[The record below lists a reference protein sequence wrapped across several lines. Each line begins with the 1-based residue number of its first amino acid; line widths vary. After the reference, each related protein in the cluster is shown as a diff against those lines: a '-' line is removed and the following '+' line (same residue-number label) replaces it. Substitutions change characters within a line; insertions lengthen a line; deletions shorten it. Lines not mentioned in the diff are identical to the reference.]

1 MPRGRK
7 KSLRKQLTLLVL
19 AAALAWWSV
28 DRDLRPAPAPEDA
41 ASLAARYSDDP
52 LLTAWAARR
61 SNVQIESEGVVER
74 LLADDRDGSRHQRF
88 ILRGPSGTT
97 VLVAHNIDL
106 APRVVGL
113 EPGAQVRFN
122 GEYEWNERGGVIH
135 WTHRAPRGDHP
146 HGWLEYRG
154 RRYQ

>member
-1 MPRGRK
+1 MPFARN
-7 KSLRKQLTLLVL
+7 SALRKRLTLVL
-19 AAALAWWSV
+19 LAGTLAWWSAA
-28 DRDLRPAPAPEDA
+28 RDQAEPPAADDG
-41 ASLAARYSDDP
+41 ASLAASFSDDP
-52 LLTAWAARR
+52 LLTAFAARH

-74 LLADDRDGSRHQRF
+74 ILADDRNGSRHQRF

-106 APRVVGL
+106 APRIMGL
-113 EPGAQVRFN
+113 QPGDFVRFN

-135 WTHRAPRGDHP
+135 WTHHAPRGDHRP
-146 HGWLEYRG
+146 GWIEYRG